1 MIRIGDWIEIPQFN
15 VDGDVIEISLNTV
28 KIRNFDKTITTIPTY
43 TLLTSGVK
51 NWRGMQESGGR
62 RIKRSLNI
70 DINSIK
76 FCNTELINK
85 LEKIPLIS
93 GYIQNKKK
101 ISEETETQE
110 ENNSKALFRDNNIT
124 NVEVFRLYIEAYL
137 KNNSNIHK
145 HGFTFLIRQLQPKE
159 TGLPIEIYIFY
170 KNNQLGSL

>member
-1 MIRIGDWIEIPQFN
+1 MRDWIEIPQFN

-85 LEKIPLIS
+85 LEKIPLFLDI
-93 GYIQNKKK
+93 YK
-101 ISEETETQE
+101 I
-110 ENNSKALFRDNNIT
+110 KR
-124 NVEVFRLYIEAYL
+124 
-137 KNNSNIHK
+137 K
-145 HGFTFLIRQLQPKE
+145 
-159 TGLPIEIYIFY
+159 
-170 KNNQLGSL
+170 